1 MFSIARASRQLQ
13 ASKLCTLNQFSRT
26 ITNWDPKEVS
36 RILDHHNHDTRDG
49 LKELFK
55 QPVFTAKYNMPL
67 EEERELAYDRLKTI
81 CDSGLFSVKDFWNN
95 PRNIFA
101 AHEVTGMVDPSV
113 TTKLTVQFN
122 LFGGTVLKLGTEHH
136 HAMLLDSIDKFEKV
150 GCFALTELAYGNN
163 AVEMET
169 TAEYD
174 AKTQEFII
182 NTPNA
187 KAQKYWITNGAV
199 HAHYAVVFAKLIHNG
214 KNEGLHGFLVNIRD
228 EKTLDI
234 KEGCKVWDMG
244 YKIGLNGVDNAALW
258 FDNVRV
264 PRLNLLNATASLDE
278 NGNYEHKVAD
288 KSARKRKR
296 FLVLADQLLS
306 GRVCIASMTMGAA
319 KLLLD
324 QTVRYASTRL
334 CVGPTGQSDTP
345 ILAYQLQMRAL
356 TPLIAQTYALNFAMS
371 YVADRFANQ
380 TPEDHAEVVRLC
392 CIIKPLVTWHGE
404 NLASICRERCGG
416 QGYLAANRFGDGIAG
431 MHAGITA
438 EGDNRVIQQK
448 VAKELL
454 ELSDKKAV
462 MKHMQQRG
470 EDIVDQHKANNVAGD
485 DPEDAEWLLSLFMRR
500 EEFVQCEL
508 ASRMF
513 MSKQNE
519 TPLFEAWMTQE
530 SDNIQA
536 LATAWG
542 ERMTLEQFDKGIKSA
557 DAKYQ
562 PTLRKLFT
570 LYALDRVQADGVFYL
585 TEGLINPEQSAAIK
599 NTVQALCADLGKDA
613 LELTAAFGIPDHMH
627 YAPIAHNWIEYNE
640 TENLGECQNDSYRQ
654 VKLDQ
659 DVASPKA

>member
-1 MFSIARASRQLQ
+1 MFSIARASSQLRV
-13 ASKLCTLNQFSRT
+13 SKHLFSQSSRT
-26 ITNWDPKEVS
+26 LTNWDTKEVTK
-36 RILDHHNHDTRDG
+36 ILDHHNHDTRDG
-49 LKELFK
+49 LKKLFHE
-55 QPVFTAKYNMPL
+55 PIFTPKYNMPL
-67 EEERELAYDRLKTI
+67 EEERELAYDRLKRI
-81 CDSGLFSVKDFWNN
+81 CESGLFSVKDFWHN

-101 AHEVTGMVDPSV
+101 AHEVVGMIDPSV

-122 LFGGTVLKLGTEHH
+122 LFGGTVLKLGSGHH
-136 HAMLLDSIDKFEKV
+136 HDMLLDSIDSFDKI

-169 TAEYD
+169 TAHYD
-174 AKTQEFII
+174 KETQEYVI

-199 HAHYAVVFAKLIHNG
+199 HAHYAVVFAKLIHEG

-228 EKTLDI
+228 EKTLAVKD
-234 KEGCKVWDMG
+234 GCKVWDMG

-264 PRLNLLNATASLDE
+264 PRTNLLNATANIDE
-278 NGNYEHKVAD
+278 QGNYSHTVDD

-306 GRVCIASMTMGAA
+306 GRVCIASMTMGAI

-334 CVGPTGQSDTP
+334 CVGPTGLSDTP
-345 ILAYQLQMRAL
+345 IGAYQLQMRAI

-380 TPEDHAEVVRLC
+380 TAEDHAEVVRLC

-404 NLASICRERCGG
+404 NLASVCRERTGG
-416 QGYLAANRFGDGIAG
+416 AGYLAANRFGDGIAG

-454 ELSDKKAV
+454 ETTDKKAV
-462 MKHMQQRG
+462 MKHMQKRG
-470 EDIVDQHKANNVAGD
+470 EDIADQHKANNVAGD
-485 DPEDAEWLLSLFMRR
+485 DPENADWLLTLFKRR

-542 ERMTLEQFDKGIKSA
+542 ERMTLEQFDAGIKKA
-557 DAKYQ
+557 DAKLQ
-562 PTLRKLFT
+562 PTLRKLFS

-599 NTVQALCADLGKDA
+599 QTVQALCADLGKDA
-613 LELTAAFGIPDHMH
+613 LELTSAFGIPDHMH
-627 YAPIAHNWIEYNE
+627 FAPIAHNWVEYNE
-640 TENLGECQNDSYRQ
+640 HENLGECKNDSYRNIPLEQ
-654 VKLDQ
+654 VKAKPLN
-659 DVASPKA
+659 